1 MVARMKDGCCSRCE
15 QDVLTEGKSMWGRDY
30 QKEQRRVD
38 LGASDKQ
45 EQLHS
50 RAGTGANESLA
61 YELER
66 ITCCARIGPNE
77 PLIRWSS
84 TRTSTKDSNAFW
96 HKCGWNMSPK
106 INYCPFSVD
115 GT

>member
-1 MVARMKDGCCSRCE
+1 
-15 QDVLTEGKSMWGRDY
+15 MWGRDY

-77 PLIRWSS
+77 PLIRLVIHSH
-84 TRTSTKDSNAFW
+84 F
-96 HKCGWNMSPK
+96 HKRQQCILAQVRVEYVTQDQLLS
-106 INYCPFSVD
+106 IQR
-115 GT
+115 